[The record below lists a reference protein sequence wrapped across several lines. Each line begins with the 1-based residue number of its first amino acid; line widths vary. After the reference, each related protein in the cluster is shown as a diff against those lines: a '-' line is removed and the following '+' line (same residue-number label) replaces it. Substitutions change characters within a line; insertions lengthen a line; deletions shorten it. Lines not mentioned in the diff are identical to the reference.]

1 MRGDWQQT
9 KEKSTD
15 RPDDQLGNK
24 KIDTNGIIQLATRI
38 WAIAQIF
45 YIFTREKKKDTFR
58 I

>member
-9 KEKSTD
+9 KEKSAD

-24 KIDTNGIIQLATRI
+24 KIDTNGIIQLAIRI

-45 YIFTREKKKDTFR
+45 YIFTREKKKDTSR